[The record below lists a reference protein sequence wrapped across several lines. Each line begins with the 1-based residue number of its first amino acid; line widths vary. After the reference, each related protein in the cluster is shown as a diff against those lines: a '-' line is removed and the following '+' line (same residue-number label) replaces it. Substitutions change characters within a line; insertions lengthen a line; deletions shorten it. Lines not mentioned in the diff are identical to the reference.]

1 MRFLKAAPPGAA
13 FLRPISSPAL
23 DLAGFEL
30 DVKTP
35 QGYARLACVYD
46 AVIDASSA

>member
-1 MRFLKAAPPGAA
+1 MRFLKAAPLGRPSYV
-13 FLRPISSPAL
+13 PISSPAL

-30 DVKTP
+30 ERKTP
-35 QGYARLACVYD
+35 QGNAVLACVYD